1 MALKIEEFNVNYITA
16 VKGKSVNRLKFAN
29 FKYKNSDVQSAGSA
43 HGPRGAGISCHKFPR
58 IIIYGGMRV
67 EKGKFG
73 KYFELDIK
81 DDETEEF
88 FKSLEETL
96 LRVSGGCLGEKP
108 WNIKSPLI
116 NYSGSYIVRCKV
128 YPNSLL
134 GNLKVKRHECSYCEI
149 TPYRAFIGK
158 QNGLMVIINKVNV

>member
-16 VKGKSVNRLKFAN
+16 VVGKSVNRLKFAN
-29 FKYKNSDVQSAGSA
+29 FRYKNSG
-43 HGPRGAGISCHKFPR
+43 KFLR
-58 IIIYGGMRV
+58 IIVYREMRV

-96 LRVSGGCLGEKP
+96 LRVGGSCLGEKP
-108 WNIKSPLI
+108 
-116 NYSGSYIVRCKV
+116 
-128 YPNSLL
+128 
-134 GNLKVKRHECSYCEI
+134 
-149 TPYRAFIGK
+149 
-158 QNGLMVIINKVNV
+158 